1 MQWKLGPVW
10 QPCSGQSK
18 TGSIQSFELHP
29 LAPPSPVAPPEL
41 LPLLLLP
48 PNRPPSGSVI
58 GGNEMPLLEPVAPLL
73 LPLTPLL
80 LPPTPLLEEVG
91 AEPSSPLGPEEE
103 DGAGPV
109 VASSP
114 LPQELQPPLV
124 VPEPPL
130 DPPPPPELLPPWP
143 WPPSPESKPWSE
155 SATLAVH
162 PAATTPNDTTQT
174 NANFSSNLMAEG
186 ES

>member
-41 LPLLLLP
+41 LLP

-80 LPPTPLLEEVG
+80 EEEG
-91 AEPSSPLGPEEE
+91 AEPSSPVGPEEE

-114 LPQELQPPLV
+114 LLQELQPPLV

-130 DPPPPPELLPPWP
+130 DPPPDPPPPELLPP
-143 WPPSPESKPWSE
+143 WPPSPESKPWIE
-155 SATLAVH
+155 SATLAPH
-162 PAATTPNDTTQT
+162 PAATTPNDMTQEA
-174 NANFSSNLMAEG
+174 NANFSSNLMAKG